1 MSSIVINN
9 ALQVAKHTFF
19 FLTGLENRTIRFL
32 SQQNSSSENL
42 NLLIFQQ
49 KKKKNEKLHCHSDN
63 VRINANFEK
72 TLIRNCSSFYPW
84 QLQVKIMTIAVAVFR
99 MGCKM

>member
-9 ALQVAKHTFF
+9 ALQIAKHTIF

-49 KKKKNEKLHCHSDN
+49 KKKKMK
-63 VRINANFEK
+63 
-72 TLIRNCSSFYPW
+72 NCI
-84 QLQVKIMTIAVAVFR
+84 VIVIT
-99 MGCKM
+99 